1 MFGLTPYTR
10 RNNTPAYYDPFRD
23 LENFEKNFFGSGE
36 LPTFKTDIRDTGD
49 AYELEADLPGFQK
62 ENIKIDI
69 EGEQLT
75 IRAERKGDRE
85 EKDKKGN
92 YVRRER
98 SYGSFSR
105 SFDVSGIDVSA
116 IKASYQDGVLKLV
129 LPKKEEIVPA
139 ARRLEIE

>member
-1 MFGLTPYTR
+1 MFGLTPYER
-10 RNNTPAYYDPFRD
+10 KNSAMSYDPFKAF
-23 LENFEKNFFGSGE
+23 ENFEREFFKANGLAE
-36 LPTFKTDIRDTGD
+36 FKTDIKDTGKE
-49 AYELEADLPGFQK
+49 YELEADLPGFKK
-62 ENIKIDI
+62 EDINIELDDNY
-69 EGEQLT
+69 LT
-75 IRAERKGDRE
+75 IQAERKYEND

-129 LPKKEEIVPA
+129 LPKKEEAVPA
-139 ARRLEIE
+139 TRRLEIE

>member
-1 MFGLTPYTR
+1 MSQEFG
-10 RNNTPAYYDPFRD
+10 DDFI
-23 LENFEKNFFGSGE
+23 SI
-36 LPTFKTDIRDTGD
+36 TDEDGKE
-49 AYELEADLPGFQK
+49 YELEADLPGFKK
-62 ENIKIDI
+62 EDINIELDDTY
-69 EGEQLT
+69 LT
-75 IRAERKGDRE
+75 IQAERKSETE
-85 EKDKKGN
+85 EKDKTGS

-129 LPKKEEIVPA
+129 LPKKEEIAPA

>member
-1 MFGLTPYTR
+1 MFGLTPYERKNSAMT
-10 RNNTPAYYDPFRD
+10 YDPFKAF
-23 LENFEKNFFGSGE
+23 ENFEREDINIE
-36 LPTFKTDIRDTGD
+36 LDDT
-49 AYELEADLPGFQK
+49 Y
-62 ENIKIDI
+62 
-69 EGEQLT
+69 LT
-75 IRAERKGDRE
+75 IQAERKSETE

>member
-75 IRAERKGDRE
+75 IRAERKGDRA
-85 EKDKKGN
+85 EKD
-92 YVRRER
+92 
-98 SYGSFSR
+98 
-105 SFDVSGIDVSA
+105 
-116 IKASYQDGVLKLV
+116 
-129 LPKKEEIVPA
+129 
-139 ARRLEIE
+139 